1 MEGSKV
7 QMGIEIEKRMILLGS
22 GIDTRCV
29 NIQKDKG
36 SYHKK
41 RIVGNIFKREREM
54 TKLMGL
60 KGRKKLIEVEKLI
73 KGNANGR
80 GKMQREENLT
90 RKCEKKW

>member
-1 MEGSKV
+1 
-7 QMGIEIEKRMILLGS
+7 
-22 GIDTRCV
+22 
-29 NIQKDKG
+29 
-36 SYHKK
+36 
-41 RIVGNIFKREREM
+41 M

-90 RKCEKKW
+90 RKCAKKW